1 MTVWFVSVAGASG
14 DGAMFLHADGCGG
27 AVGESLATADRDAV
41 DVRVSSC
48 HSLTC
53 MEKSW

>member
-1 MTVWFVSVAGASG
+1 MSVWFVSVAGASS
-14 DGAMFLHADGCGG
+14 DGAVFLHADGCGG